1 MSIKFYNSYSRK
13 KELFKPINHGK
24 VGLYTCGPT
33 VYDFAHIGNFRT
45 FIFEDLLKRWL
56 THIGYDV
63 THIMNIT
70 DVDDKTIAMAK
81 NQNVSL
87 NIITERYTE
96 QFMNDLKWLKI
107 LPANKYP
114 RATKSIDKMIKIIEN
129 LIDKGHAYVEPDGSV
144 YFSISTF
151 PEYGKLTK
159 VIMKGQTKSNRIKDD
174 EYDKNSPQDFA
185 LWKGWKKEDGEIG
198 WDAPWGKGRPGW
210 HIECSAMSCENLGNH
225 FDIHCGGVDN
235 MFPHHENEIAQS
247 TCFSGEKFV
256 NYWLHSEFLLVD
268 GGKMSKSLGNC
279 YTISDL
285 IKKGFTA
292 ESIRYQLLAGHYRTK
307 ISFSIKKKRES
318 DKVVNRINEFRS
330 LLFDL
335 GAQNIKRKQLPDS
348 YYDFVEAMNDDLNTP
363 KALGIFHSW
372 MREVSKKIK
381 TGTIDKIEIGEAWNF
396 LTNFDIVF
404 GFLNEKSLKIPMKVE
419 KLMELRKAARA
430 KNNWALADDLR
441 DQIQEKGWTVEDTTK
456 GQRIKKT
463 NY

>member
-1 MSIKFYNSYSRK
+1 M
-13 KELFKPINHGK
+13 
-24 VGLYTCGPT
+24 
-33 VYDFAHIGNFRT
+33 
-45 FIFEDLLKRWL
+45 
-56 THIGYDV
+56 
-63 THIMNIT
+63 
-70 DVDDKTIAMAK
+70 
-81 NQNVSL
+81 
-87 NIITERYTE
+87 
-96 QFMNDLKWLKI
+96 
-107 LPANKYP
+107 
-114 RATKSIDKMIKIIEN
+114 
-129 LIDKGHAYVEPDGSV
+129 
-144 YFSISTF
+144 
-151 PEYGKLTK
+151 
-159 VIMKGQTKSNRIKDD
+159 
-174 EYDKNSPQDFA
+174 
-185 LWKGWKKEDGEIG
+185 
-198 WDAPWGKGRPGW
+198 
-210 HIECSAMSCENLGNH
+210 
-225 FDIHCGGVDN
+225 
-235 MFPHHENEIAQS
+235 
-247 TCFSGEKFV
+247 

>member
-1 MSIKFYNSYSRK
+1 MSLKFYNSYSRK
-13 KELFKPINHGK
+13 KEIFKPIIDGK

-56 THIGYDV
+56 IHNGYDV

-70 DVDDKTIAMAK
+70 DVDDKTIRLAK
-81 NQNVSL
+81 NQNVDL
-87 NIITERYTE
+87 NIITERFTE
-96 QFMNDLKWLKI
+96 QFMNDLRWLKI
-107 LPANKYP
+107 LPADKYP
-114 RATKSIDKMIKIIEN
+114 RATRSIKKMIEIIKK
-129 LIDKGHAYVEPDGSV
+129 LIDKGHAYIEADGSV

-151 PEYGKLTK
+151 PNYGKLTR
-159 VIMKGQTKSNRIKDD
+159 ISIRGQKKSDRTRDD
-174 EYDKNSPQDFA
+174 EYGKNSPKDFA

-210 HIECSAMSCENLGNH
+210 HIECSAMSSENLGNH

-247 TCFSGEKFV
+247 ICSSGEKFV

-279 YTISDL
+279 FTISDL
-285 IKKGFTA
+285 VKKGYTA

-307 ISFSIKKKRES
+307 ISFSLGKKQEY
-318 DKVVNRINEFRS
+318 DKVISRINEFQS
-330 LLFDL
+330 LLIDL
-335 GAQNIKRKQLPDS
+335 GAQGIQRKEFPDS
-348 YYDFVEAMNDDLNTP
+348 YYEFVEAMNDDLNTP

-372 MREVSKKIK
+372 MRKMLKKIK
-381 TGTIDKIEIGEAWNF
+381 TGTIGKVEIEVAWNF
-396 LTNFDIVF
+396 LKCFDMIF
-404 GFLNEKSLKIPMKVE
+404 GFLSEKTFKIPLKIE
-419 KLMELRKAARA
+419 KLIERREVARAENNWTLADELRE
-430 KNNWALADDLR
+430 
-441 DQIQEKGWTVEDTTK
+441 QIQGEGWTVEDTNN
-456 GQRIKKT
+456 GQKVKKS

>member
-13 KELFKPINHGK
+13 KESFKPIVDGK

-56 THIGYDV
+56 IHNGYDV

-70 DVDDKTIAMAK
+70 DVDDKTIKMAK
-81 NQNVSL
+81 NQNIDL
-87 NIITERYTE
+87 NIITEKYTK
-96 QFMNDLKWLKI
+96 QFMNDLRWLKI
-107 LPANKYP
+107 LPADKYP
-114 RATKSIDKMIKIIEN
+114 RATKSIDRMIKIIN
-129 LIDKGHAYVEPDGSV
+129 KLIDKGHAYVESDGSV
-144 YFSISTF
+144 YFNIRTF
-151 PEYGKLTK
+151 PDYGKLTK
-159 VIMKGQTKSNRIKDD
+159 ISMKSQKKSERINDD
-174 EYDKNSPQDFA
+174 DYDKNSPQDFA
-185 LWKGWKKEDGEIG
+185 LWKGWKKEDGEIV

-210 HIECSAMSCENLGNH
+210 HIECSAMSSENLGNH

-247 TCFSGEKFV
+247 TCYSGKKFV

-279 YTISDL
+279 FTVSDL

-307 ISFSIKKKRES
+307 ISFSLRKKQES
-318 DKVVNRINEFRS
+318 NKVISRINEFKS
-330 LLFDL
+330 LLIDL
-335 GAQNIKRKQLPDS
+335 GAQDIQIKQFPDS

-363 KALGIFHSW
+363 KALGIFHSY
-372 MREVSKKIK
+372 MRQMFKKIK
-381 TGTIDKIEIGEAWNF
+381 TDSINKIEIEEAWNF
-396 LTNFDIVF
+396 LINFDSVF
-404 GFLNEKSLKIPMKVE
+404 SFLIEKSFKIPFKI
-419 KLMELRKAARA
+419 KRLMDLRELARSE
-430 KNNWALADDLR
+430 NNWPLADDLR
-441 DQIQEKGWTVEDTTK
+441 DQMQIEGWTVEDTTN
-456 GQRIKKT
+456 GQKVKKT